1 MTETS
6 ATRSLLA
13 SLHRR
18 ARFGF
23 VDVAL
28 WGLRA
33 AVVAVVAAGTAGTL
47 VKGRYGLADWLDF
60 LAYGVTMGSVYSLIA
75 LGYTMVYGVL
85 RLINFAHGDIM
96 MTGAFSGYFLAAY
109 FDETGFLGREP
120 AIAMLAVLALGV
132 ATSTTIAL
140 LTERLA
146 YRPFRRVRGFT
157 PLICAIGVSFF
168 LEQSFRGAFGSGV
181 HAYPDTKWQNETVSV
196 FGFGIPVVQIIVVAI
211 ALASMTILYLI
222 VQRTRMGAAM
232 RAVSEDRRRRADGDR
247 RRQSH
252 RLHFRP
258 RRRDG
263 RGRGRLLRLRVQAG
277 LFLHGLHAGRQ
288 GVRRGGARR
297 HRQRPRRDAGRTVPR
312 NRRIRGARAL
322 PRRDRHS
329 RALPAARPHRVHL
342 AHHGADFSPVRDH
355 GRAHGEEASVSAV
368 ATMPAG
374 ARGRRAPLKDALKVG
389 LVFGAVA
396 VYIAVVG
403 ILPMFDKRWIV
414 VGVVSLGQAAL
425 IAIALGA
432 GAATVLR
439 SPALKPLSA
448 AAAGL
453 VAGGVAG
460 LLLALLALA
469 MQNLPLRRIFIALSP
484 ILLRT
489 LTFGLGAPLGGPILI
504 AAAAVLGAIGAAMA
518 LAPPRVR
525 DPLLIGLAFVVVF
538 GVFQELIQII
548 LQSNPAADAVRQAF
562 YSWEGLEPG
571 GAAAIFLLASAG
583 AALWMAAP
591 RAGLGGAV
599 AGLSL
604 RRQSQAR
611 ALQALGLVA
620 LLVLMPV
627 LAGSYIGQV
636 MLLVGLYMLMG
647 TGLNLEVGLA
657 GLLDLGFV
665 AFFAVGAYAT
675 ALLTADSSHALA
687 SYTPLPSLSF
697 WAAAPIAV
705 LASVV
710 VGVLFGIP
718 VLGVRGDYLAV
729 ATMGLGEIVRVI
741 VQSDMAAPVLGGAQG
756 ILQIPKPRVGAFE
769 LADPVDL
776 FYLTLIASGFAAYC
790 AWRLENSRLGRAW
803 MAVRDDEDVA
813 QALGV
818 NLVEVK
824 LLAYGLGAAFAGLA
838 GSIFAVMLTSVYPSS
853 FQLLVSINV
862 LALIIVGGLGSL
874 PGVVVGAVALVGLPE
889 LLREFGEYRYLFYG
903 VALIAMMRFKPEG
916 LWPSPVRRRE
926 LRAAAAATAGER
938 AEP

>member
-1 MTETS
+1 MS
-6 ATRSLLA
+6 AVPT
-13 SLHRR
+13 
-18 ARFGF
+18 
-23 VDVAL
+23 
-28 WGLRA
+28 
-33 AVVAVVAAGTAGTL
+33 TAGGGAGG
-47 VKGRYGLADWLDF
+47 GR
-60 LAYGVTMGSVYSLIA
+60 
-75 LGYTMVYGVL
+75 
-85 RLINFAHGDIM
+85 
-96 MTGAFSGYFLAAY
+96 
-109 FDETGFLGREP
+109 
-120 AIAMLAVLALGV
+120 
-132 ATSTTIAL
+132 AL
-140 LTERLA
+140 LT
-146 YRPFRRVRGFT
+146 
-157 PLICAIGVSFF
+157 
-168 LEQSFRGAFGSGV
+168 
-181 HAYPDTKWQNETVSV
+181 D
-196 FGFGIPVVQIIVVAI
+196 
-211 ALASMTILYLI
+211 
-222 VQRTRMGAAM
+222 
-232 RAVSEDRRRRADGDR
+232 AVK
-247 RRQSH
+247 
-252 RLHFRP
+252 L
-258 RRRDG
+258 
-263 RGRGRLLRLRVQAG
+263 
-277 LFLHGLHAGRQ
+277 
-288 GVRRGGARR
+288 
-297 HRQRPRRDAGRTVPR
+297 
-312 NRRIRGARAL
+312 
-322 PRRDRHS
+322 
-329 RALPAARPHRVHL
+329 
-342 AHHGADFSPVRDH
+342 
-355 GRAHGEEASVSAV
+355 
-368 ATMPAG
+368 
-374 ARGRRAPLKDALKVG
+374 G

-403 ILPMFDKRWIV
+403 ILPMFDRRWIV
-414 VGVVSLGQAAL
+414 VDVVSLGQAAL
-425 IAIALGA
+425 IAIALGG

-439 SPALKPLSA
+439 SAPVKPLPA

-453 VAGGVAG
+453 VAGGAAG

-469 MQNLPLRRIFIALSP
+469 MQALPLRRVFIALSP
-484 ILLRT
+484 VLLRT
-489 LTFGLGAPLGGPILI
+489 LAFGLGEPLGGLILI
-504 AAAAVLGAIGAAMA
+504 VAAAFLGATGAALA

-525 DPLLIGLAFVVVF
+525 DPPLIGLAFVVVF

-548 LQSNPAADAVRQAF
+548 LQGNAAADAVRQAF
-562 YSWEGLEPG
+562 FSWEGLEPG
-571 GAAAIFLLASAG
+571 GAAAIFLVASAG
-583 AALWMAAP
+583 AALWMGAP
-591 RAGLGGAV
+591 RARLGEAL
-599 AGLSL
+599 ARLSPS
-604 RRQSQAR
+604 RRRQAR
-611 ALQALGLVA
+611 ALRAFGLVA
-620 LLVLMPV
+620 LLILMPV

-647 TGLNLEVGLA
+647 MGLNLEVGLA

-687 SYTPLPSLSF
+687 SYTMLPSLSF

-741 VQSDMAAPVLGGAQG
+741 VQSDMAAPLLGGAQG
-756 ILQIPKPRVGAFE
+756 ILQIPKPRIGAFE

-889 LLREFGEYRYLFYG
+889 LLREFGEFRYLFYG
-903 VALIAMMRFKPEG
+903 VALIVMMRFRPEG

-926 LRAAAAATAGER
+926 LRAAAATASGGR